1 MFNADD
7 VVKECV
13 VTSGAGG
20 RAMALRSMGR
30 GCGLFSAYYSQEPVR
45 CLLDMVEVEFSYDV
59 DIDLV
64 FVDLPVLEQE
74 RYQWTLEIV
83 V

>member
-1 MFNADD
+1 MFNADN

-20 RAMALRSMGR
+20 KAMALRSMGR
-30 GCGLFSAYYSQEPVR
+30 GCGLFSAYYSHEPVR

-74 RYQWTLEIV
+74 RYRWTLEIV